1 MKTKILKKL
10 AQIKKLSASTGMEGK
25 VTLKFTGCT
34 MQEWDNAI
42 ESITEYPR
50 YNHFVE
56 VAPNLTVTLLF
67 G

>member
-10 AQIKKLSASTGMEGK
+10 AQIKKLAEATGMEGK

-34 MQEWDNAI
+34 MQEWDDAVEN
-42 ESITEYPR
+42 ITEYSR

-56 VAPNLTVTLLF
+56 VTPKLNVTLLF
-67 G
+67 D

>member
-10 AQIKKLSASTGMEGK
+10 AQIKKLAEATGMEGN

-42 ESITEYPR
+42 ESLTEYPR
-50 YNHFVE
+50 YNHFIE
-56 VAPNLTVTLLF
+56 VTPKLTVALLF
-67 G
+67 E